1 MLLEG
6 LQLGRRYNL
15 RSLIGRGMGEVYL
28 AEDTRINNRQ
38 VVVKVARSDTVS
50 YPDAEAT
57 KDAARLF
64 QHEMIAIGMLNHTN
78 ILPLFDSGEDIV
90 NGMPLTY
97 LVMPYCPDGSL
108 ATWLRQRSG
117 SLTLSPEDV
126 ASIISQAAE
135 ALQFAHD
142 RQIVHRDVKPSNFLI
157 RNNPGNPNRPNVLLT
172 DFGIAKFIATTVT
185 ASQTVRGTPTYM
197 APEQWTAQPV
207 PATDQYALAAMA
219 YELLTG
225 RPLFQA
231 SMEQML
237 FLHLTAQPQPPS
249 SINPRLPR
257 ALDAVLLR
265 ALAKRPED
273 RFPNIIAFAQALQQA
288 AIAPVAPVPQPLP
301 NPPTPPPPPTY
312 VGRDISLPLII
323 SMEEAMTGTQRV
335 VPLPTGRQVNVFVP
349 PGAYNG
355 QILQLPGMGEQPPYG
370 GPPGN
375 LVLTVAVP
383 NVQSQT
389 TAIPVNPPGPAP
401 FPIRIVL
408 LVGLVIVLILAGVA
422 GFFVISS
429 NQTTTDKTHVT
440 ATANARATGT
450 AQTTN
455 STATAQTV
463 NATSTAVAQGTATAV
478 ARANATAT
486 VIAANPYPSYLS
498 GHGTLALYDPLSQP
512 AQWGTDSDSSFG
524 GACQFTDGAY
534 HISQSKTNRFY
545 DCTSFANF
553 SNFAFEV
560 QMKITQGDCGG
571 LIFRANTSTST
582 LYYFEVCESGA
593 YKLIK
598 YVDTSGGNAKDLTF
612 NVSPQINNGLNASNL
627 LAVVANGST
636 LELYVN
642 SQKIDSVDDDSY
654 SHGVLGLVAAST
666 SSSTE
671 VVYSTVRVWTL

>member
-15 RSLIGRGMGEVYL
+15 RTLIGRGMGEVYL

-64 QHEMIAIGMLNHTN
+64 QREMIAIGMLNHPN
-78 ILPLFDSGEDIV
+78 ILPLFDSGEDAV
-90 NGMPLTY
+90 NSMPLTY

-117 SLTLSPEDV
+117 SFTLSPQDV
-126 ASIISQAAE
+126 AAIVSQAAD

-185 ASQTVRGTPTYM
+185 ASQTVRGTPAYM
-197 APEQWTAQPV
+197 APEQWTGQPV

-225 RPLFQA
+225 RPVFQA

-237 FLHLTAQPQPPS
+237 YLHLTAQPQPPS

-265 ALAKRPED
+265 ALAKRPEE
-273 RFPNIIAFAQALQQA
+273 RFPSITAFAQAFQQA
-288 AIAPVAPVPQPLP
+288 AVAQPLP
-301 NPPTPPPPPTY
+301 NPPTPTPPPPSY
-312 VGRDISLPLII
+312 PGKDISLPLVI
-323 SMEEAMTGTQRV
+323 SREEAMTGTHRV
-335 VPLPTGRQVNVFVP
+335 VPLPGGRQVNVFVP
-349 PGAYNG
+349 QGAYNG
-355 QILQLPGMGEQPPYG
+355 QMLHLPGMGEQPPYG

-375 LVLTVAVP
+375 LVLTLTVP

-389 TAIPVNPPGPAP
+389 TNIPVNPPGPAP
-401 FPIRIVL
+401 FPVRTIL
-408 LVGLVIVLILAGVA
+408 LVGLVLLLILASVA
-422 GFFVISS
+422 GFFVIK
-429 NQTTTDKTHVT
+429 NGQTTTDNQNAT
-440 ATANARATGT
+440 ATANINATGT
-450 AQTTN
+450 TQAANTN
-455 STATAQTV
+455 ATATAQANSATATV
-463 NATSTAVAQGTATAV
+463 QANATATARV
-478 ARANATAT
+478 APTAT
-486 VIAANPYPSYLS
+486 VIAANPYPSYLP
-498 GHGTLALYDPLSQP
+498 GNGTLAFYDPLSQP
-512 AQWGTDSDSSFG
+512 YQWGNASNSSFG
-524 GACQFTDGAY
+524 GACQFTNGAY
-534 HISQSKTNRFY
+534 QISQSKTARFY
-545 DCTSFANF
+545 YCTTSSNF

-560 QMKITQGDCGG
+560 QMRITQGDCGG
-571 LIFRANTSTST
+571 MVFRANNSSSS
-582 LYYFEVCESGA
+582 LYFFEVCQTGV

-598 YVDTSGGNAKDLTF
+598 YVDNTGTNAKTLISDLSLDITTGL
-612 NVSPQINNGLNASNL
+612 NVSNL
-627 LAVVANGST
+627 IAVVASGST

-642 SQKIDSVDDDSY
+642 NQKIASTSDGSY
-654 SHGVLGLVAAST
+654 SQGEVGLVAGSFSNPTQVA
-666 SSSTE
+666 
-671 VVYSTVRVWTL
+671 YKNAKVWVL